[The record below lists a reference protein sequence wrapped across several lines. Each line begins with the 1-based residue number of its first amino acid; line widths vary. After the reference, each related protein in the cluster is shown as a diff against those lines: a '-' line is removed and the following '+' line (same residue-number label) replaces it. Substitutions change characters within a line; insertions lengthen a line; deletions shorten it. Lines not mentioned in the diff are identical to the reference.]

1 MSKDSPFTTPRGGVD
16 CPYEVF
22 LKPHETARIL
32 PEALPERTSS
42 LRADLER
49 AMLYVNNRITYVSDL
64 DNFGKRDYWQY
75 PRETLASGKG
85 DCEDMALLLASLLME
100 AGIKGVRVVV
110 GNYEHEPHAWVEVR
124 GRGATFI
131 LDSSFGKIYKAPMGS
146 YVPHCY
152 VDMEGSTSAFRK
164 MKVLKIN
171 VNVGRAFLLLCI
183 GLGIWLFIRGSFFN
197 GFILIGFSSLVLYQL
212 GTTTE

>member
-1 MSKDSPFTTPRGGVD
+1 MSKDSPFTTERGGVD

-32 PEALPERTSS
+32 PEALPERTS

-49 AMLYVNNRITYVSDL
+49 AMVYVNGRITYVSDL
-64 DNFGKRDYWQY
+64 DNFGKKDYWQY
-75 PRETLASGKG
+75 PRETLESGKG

-100 AGIKGVRVVV
+100 AGIDDVRVVV

-124 GRGATFI
+124 GRRATYI
-131 LDSSFGKIYKAPMGS
+131 LDSAFGKMYTAPMGS

-164 MKVLKIN
+164 MKVVKIN
-171 VNVGRAFLLLCI
+171 PNVARAFLMLLI
-183 GLGIWLFIRGSFFN
+183 ALGIWIFIQGSFFN

-212 GTTTE
+212 GTATE

>member
-1 MSKDSPFTTPRGGVD
+1 MSNDSPFTTSRGGVD

-32 PEALPERTSS
+32 PEALPKRTA
-42 LRADLER
+42 LRTDLER
-49 AMLYVNNRITYVSDL
+49 AMDYVNRRITYVSDL

-100 AGIKGVRVVV
+100 AEIKGVRVVV

-124 GRGATFI
+124 GGGATFI
-131 LDSSFGKIYKAPMGS
+131 LDSSFGKMHMAPMGS

-152 VDMEGSTSAFRK
+152 VDMEGSTSA
-164 MKVLKIN
+164 LKKTN
-171 VNVGRAFLLLCI
+171 VVNVDVNVARVFLVLVAI
-183 GLGIWLFIRGSFFN
+183 GLGGSLLRRGSVFFA
-197 GFILIGFSSLVLYQL
+197 FIVIGWCVLVLAAI
-212 GTTTE
+212 GTQRS